1 MNTCQKP
8 LKKNPRNFVKQQQIN
23 QLTKSVKK
31 KTMRIKLQ
39 KKYMS
44 EKQAVKKKNLMMF
57 TFLYDDSGEGK
68 KSSTKIYIHVVLP
81 ASVLFLQL

>member
-44 EKQAVKKKNLMMF
+44 EKQAVKKK
-57 TFLYDDSGEGK
+57 T
-68 KSSTKIYIHVVLP
+68 
-81 ASVLFLQL
+81 